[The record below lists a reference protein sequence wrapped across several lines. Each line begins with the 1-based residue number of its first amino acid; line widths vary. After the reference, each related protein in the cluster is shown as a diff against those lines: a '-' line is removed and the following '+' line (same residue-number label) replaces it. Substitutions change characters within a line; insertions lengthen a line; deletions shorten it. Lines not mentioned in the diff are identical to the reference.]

1 MKKYVVILAAGKGT
15 RMYSKKP
22 KVMHE
27 IIGKSMIKYILDATR
42 NAGFKTATVIG
53 GYNYELLKNHLS
65 DLKNVNLVEQK
76 EQLGTGHA
84 IMQTQN
90 MFANKAGAV
99 LVLAGDMP
107 LIKPETIREMFK
119 EHEKSNNDVTI
130 LTATKNNPT
139 GYGRII
145 RRNKNVVG
153 IVEEKDCTFEQRKI
167 SEINTSVY
175 IFDCEK
181 LFKQTKFLTN
191 DNAQQE
197 YYLTDMVKIFDSKKY
212 RIGSYTVNNDI
223 ETEGVND
230 RPTINKLTNIL
241 KEEINA
247 ELVASG
253 VTILSQDVFIGPD
266 VQIENDVEILGSCII
281 TGNTQIKS
289 GTKILGDSIIKDSLI
304 ESDCFLDSVRLSDSK
319 IGQNTK
325 LGAFCTI
332 RNNCEIGK
340 NNEIG
345 NFVEFKNTITGKNV
359 KAKHHSY
366 IGDAVVGNDVNF
378 GCGSIT
384 ANYDG
389 KNKHQTIVGNKA
401 FIGTNASIIAPANI
415 GDNVV
420 VAAGSTVNGDM
431 PKNSLVLARSK
442 QVIKEN
448 YYEDKKES
456 VKK

>member
-15 RMYSKKP
+15 RMYSEKP

-27 IIGKSMIKYILDATR
+27 IIGKSMIKYILDATK

-53 GYNYELLKNHLS
+53 GYQYEQLKNHLS
-65 DLKNVNLVEQK
+65 DLKNVELIEQK

-84 IMQTQN
+84 IMQTQKL
-90 MFANKAGAV
+90 FTNKAGAV

-107 LIKPETIREMFK
+107 LIKPETIRSMFK
-119 EHEKSNNDVTI
+119 EHEKSENHVTI
-130 LTATKNNPT
+130 LTASKEKPI

-145 RRNKNVVG
+145 RRNKKIVG

-181 LFKQTKFLTN
+181 LFKQIKHLKN

-197 YYLTDMVKIFDSKKY
+197 YYLTDMIKIFDSKKY
-212 RIGSYTVNNDI
+212 KIGSYTVSNDI

-241 KEEINA
+241 KNEINT
-247 ELVASG
+247 ELISSG
-253 VTILSQDVFIGPD
+253 ITILSNDVFIGPD
-266 VQIENDVEILGSCII
+266 VQIENDVEILGASFI
-281 TGNTQIKS
+281 TGTTQIKS
-289 GTKILGDSIIKDSLI
+289 GTRILGNSIISNSKI
-304 ESDCFLDSVRLSDSK
+304 ESNCLLDSVRISDSS
-319 IGQNTK
+319 IARNTK

-332 RNNCEIGK
+332 RNNCKIGT

-345 NFVEFKNTITGKNV
+345 NFVEFKNTVTGNNV

-389 KNKHQTIVGNKA
+389 KNKHQTIVGDKA

-420 VAAGSTVNGDM
+420 IAAGSTVKGDM
-431 PKNSLVLARSK
+431 PSNSLVLARSK
-442 QVIKEN
+442 QTVKEN
-448 YYEDKKES
+448 YYDDKKES